1 MIVEESDDMLDAQL
15 KEREKRLQQLDNSQE
30 ESKISDDKDASRFGA
45 VSFLGESILENEGVD
60 QY

>member
-1 MIVEESDDMLDAQL
+1 MLDAQL

-30 ESKISDDKDASRFGA
+30 ESKISDDKDVSRFGA